1 MAGAGLKAARQLG
14 RRPALRHV
22 IDKPDR
28 TEPRGGRRDPAA
40 SHRHASGASGVDR
53 IVGSMTATGLCDAG
67 PSKYRRGAT
76 MGPPACS
83 DQSSPVAFRRC
94 RRRALQGLFASW
106 GDWRGQKVFLIRKR
120 SQVRVLDRPLSSLTV
135 SLHLAIF
142 FFSWRCRTGMLRAF
156 CGATGGYCEAQ
167 KRSWVRAAIRSAP
180 GLRERRPPRI
190 EGPAGT
196 FAAAVR
202 PGAGDRPLP

>member
-14 RRPALRHV
+14 RRPALPGTYGHV

-28 TEPRGGRRDPAA
+28 TEPRGRRDPAA

-120 SQVRVLDRPLSSLTV
+120 SQVRVLDRPS
-135 SLHLAIF
+135 AGIQEF
-142 FFSWRCRTGMLRAF
+142 PAFAYFSGFWLLKARGSM
-156 CGATGGYCEAQ
+156 GAPWGHMGPPAGYRRRE
-167 KRSWVRAAIRSAP
+167 SAP
-180 GLRERRPPRI
+180 GFPLRLRRRPPQ
-190 EGPAGT
+190 PA
-196 FAAAVR
+196 R
-202 PGAGDRPLP
+202 Y